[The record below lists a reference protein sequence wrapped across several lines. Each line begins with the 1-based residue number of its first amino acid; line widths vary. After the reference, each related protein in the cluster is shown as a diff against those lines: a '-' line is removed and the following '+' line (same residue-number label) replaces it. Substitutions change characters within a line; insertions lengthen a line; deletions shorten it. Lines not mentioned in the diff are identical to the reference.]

1 MMENT
6 CITYNLRI
14 LLIALV
20 SIYGLIFWKCYQMY
34 RKYIKNIILF
44 FYENVYPYSWR
55 HFYVHWYTTISLCIL
70 SYIHWYIYCTVSTS
84 RHTTLRITLS
94 HYASHTH
101 NFDTNKNIIYKI
113 TQSHYKPHTTVLQI
127 NFFSKL
133 QDNIFTRNFIFN
145 LIDRC

>member
-14 LLIALV
+14 LLNALV
-20 SIYGLIFWKCYQMY
+20 SIYELIFWKCYQMY

-44 FYENVYPYSWR
+44 FYDSWR
-55 HFYVHWYTTISLCIL
+55 HFYVHWYTIISLCIL
-70 SYIHWYIYCTVSTS
+70 PYIHWYIYCTVSTS

-94 HYASHTH
+94 HYASHAH

-113 TQSHYKPHTTVLQI
+113 TQSHYKPHTTVLHF
-127 NFFSKL
+127 FFSNL
-133 QDNIFTRNFIFN
+133 QDSTFTRNFIFN
-145 LIDRC
+145 LIDRF